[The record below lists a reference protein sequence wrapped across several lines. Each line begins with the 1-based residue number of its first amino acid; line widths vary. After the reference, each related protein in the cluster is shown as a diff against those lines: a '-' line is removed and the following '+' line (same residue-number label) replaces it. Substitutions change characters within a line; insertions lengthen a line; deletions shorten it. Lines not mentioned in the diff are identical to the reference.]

1 MNPIHLRAR
10 TRTRRLQIFAVL
22 ATLIASMAIATTASA
37 STTQSAVILDP
48 SAQTTD
54 PAATLS
60 QFREVGATTVRVLLK
75 WYTVAPKANSR
86 TAPKGFAAS
95 SPAAYSS
102 KLFAQYD
109 TLISDAVA
117 QGMKVDLDI
126 MGGPPT
132 WAQGKGAP
140 TKFIQHHYGWEPD
153 ATEFG
158 QFVTAVA
165 KRYNG
170 HFKVGGQTLPKVSIF
185 SLWNEPNFGQ
195 QVGPQQI
202 RPTKKSANVLVSP
215 LYYRNLL
222 RSGYAS
228 LKKNAKGATI
238 LFGETAAHGK
248 LGPTSGL
255 DDSQVSISAPLP
267 WLQTL
272 YCLNSRYKHL
282 TGAAGK
288 AAGCTN
294 LGSFKKQ
301 NPALFSAS
309 AYAAHPYASQF
320 APNVQASKIPSG
332 DFILPV
338 ISRLTTA
345 LDKANKAWRS
355 SKKFPVWSTEYGFV
369 TNPPFKP
376 KKGQHYPSP
385 ATAATYLNE
394 AEYLSYKNPRVATY
408 AQYLINDPPTIAG
421 VGLFASGLRTSTG
434 ALKPGFN
441 AYRLPLWMPKQ
452 SVSSSASTEI
462 WGGARPAV
470 FGFAQDKTPQSVQI
484 QKQSSAS
491 APWTTLATEIVS
503 NVNGYFDTHLKLA
516 SGGNLRLAYT
526 YPADVPFLP
535 IGIAGSTVF
544 SRTVKV
550 TVH

>member
-1 MNPIHLRAR
+1 MNRIHLRAH

-22 ATLIASMAIATTASA
+22 ATLIASMAIAATASA

-48 SAQTTD
+48 SAQSTD

-86 TAPKGFAAS
+86 TTPKGFAAT
-95 SPAAYSS
+95 SPGAYSQ

-126 MGGPPT
+126 MGAPPA
-132 WAQGKGAP
+132 WAQGEGVP
-140 TKFIQHHYGWEPD
+140 QHFLQQHFGWIPNAKD
-153 ATEFG
+153 YG

-170 HFKVGGQTLPKVSIF
+170 SFSVAGHKLPKVSIF
-185 SLWNEPNFGQ
+185 SLWNEPNFGEQ
-195 QVGPQQI
+195 LGPQQI
-202 RPTKKSANVLVSP
+202 RPTKNAPNVMVSP

-222 RSGYAS
+222 RSGYSA
-228 LKKNAKGATI
+228 LKKSAKGATI
-238 LFGETAAHGK
+238 LFGETAAAGK
-248 LGPTSGL
+248 LGPQTGTKS
-255 DDSQVSISAPLP
+255 SQISISSPTTFI
-267 WLQTL
+267 QTL
-272 YCLNSRYKHL
+272 YCLDGSYKRL
-282 TGAAGK
+282 TGAAAK

-294 LGSFKKQ
+294 LSSFKKQ
-301 NPALFSAS
+301 NPALFNAS

-320 APNVQASKIPSG
+320 PPNATNAQVPKGQL
-332 DFILPV
+332 ILPV
-338 ISRLTTA
+338 IGRLTTE
-345 LDKANKAWRS
+345 LDKANRAYGS
-355 SKKFPVWSTEYGFV
+355 SKKFPIWSTEYGFI
-369 TNPPFKP
+369 TNPPFNRTNKP
-376 KKGQHYPSP
+376 YPSP
-385 ATAATYLNE
+385 ATAAIYLNE
-394 AEYLSYKNPRVATY
+394 AEYLSYKNPRIATY
-408 AQYLINDPPTIAG
+408 AQYLLNDPPTLNN
-421 VGLFASGLRTSTG
+421 VGLFASGLSFSDG
-434 ALKPGFN
+434 KPKPGFN
-441 AYRLPLWMPKQ
+441 AYRLPLWLPKQ

-470 FGFAQDKTPQSVQI
+470 FGFAQDKTAQTVEI
-484 QKQSSAS
+484 QEQANAS
-491 APWTTLATEIVS
+491 APWTTLATETV
-503 NVNGYFDTHLKLA
+503 NKTNGYFDTHLKLA
-516 SGGNLRLAYT
+516 SSGNLRLSYT

-535 IGIAGSTVF
+535 IGIAGATVF

>member
-1 MNPIHLRAR
+1 MNRIHLRAR
-10 TRTRRLQIFAVL
+10 VLTRRLQIFSVM
-22 ATLIASMAIATTASA
+22 ATLIASLAIASAASA
-37 STTQSAVILDP
+37 SKTQGALILDP
-48 SAQTTD
+48 AAQSAD
-54 PAATLS
+54 PAAALS
-60 QFREVGATTVRVLLK
+60 QYRAVGATTVRVLLK
-75 WYTVAPKANSR
+75 WYTVAPKANAK
-86 TAPKGFAAS
+86 TAPKFSATNPG
-95 SPAAYSS
+95 AYSA
-102 KLFAQYD
+102 KLFSQYD
-109 TLISDAVA
+109 QLISQAAA

-140 TKFIQHHYGWEPD
+140 AHFIQQHFGWEPNAKD
-153 ATEFG
+153 FG

-165 KRYNG
+165 KRYSG
-170 HFKVGGQTLPKVSIF
+170 HFKVRGQTLPKVSIF

-248 LGPTSGL
+248 LSPKSGVGS
-255 DDSQVSISAPLP
+255 SQVSISAPLP

-294 LGSFKKQ
+294 LGSFKRQ
-301 NPALFSAS
+301 NPALFGAS

-320 APNVQASKIPSG
+320 APNVKASKVPAG

-345 LDKANKAWRS
+345 LDTANKAWHS
-355 SKKFPVWSTEYGFV
+355 SKKFPIWSTEYGFV
-369 TNPPFKP
+369 TNPPFKSSKP
-376 KKGQHYPSP
+376 YPSP
-385 ATAATYLNE
+385 AKAAIYLNE

-408 AQYLINDPPTIAG
+408 AQYLLNDPETIAHH
-421 VGLFASGLRTSTG
+421 GLFASGLRTSAGTP
-434 ALKPGFN
+434 KPGYD
-441 AYRLPLWMPKQ
+441 AYRMPLWLPKQ
-452 SVSSSASTEI
+452 SVSASAQTEI

-470 FGFAQDKTPQSVQI
+470 FGFMQDRTPQTVQI
-484 QKQSSAS
+484 QEQTGGSAG
-491 APWTTLATEIVS
+491 AFTTIATETVS
-503 NVNGYFDTHLKLA
+503 NINGDFDAHMKIPA
-516 SGGNLRLAYT
+516 SGNLRLAYT
-526 YPADVPFLP
+526 YPADEPFLP
-535 IGIAGSTVF
+535 VGLAGTTVF
-544 SRTVKV
+544 SRTVAVKV
-550 TVH
+550 H